1 MGTWFGEDDT
11 SVQMNRLPWGYPLSL
26 GCTITLLHSKMLIV
40 KIHGTC
46 TSISLYLLRMM
57 NFIFPLWIFLF
68 DEVICVLVLMQYLL
82 KKLIGS
88 PRLVASRLR
97 VNSRGHSVYLSFI
110 TNDDGSTSVPLSFLT
125 NISGSKEDGERY
137 TNKSEITF
145 MENDIPWRISKKLHY
160 S

>member
-1 MGTWFGEDDT
+1 
-11 SVQMNRLPWGYPLSL
+11 
-26 GCTITLLHSKMLIV
+26 
-40 KIHGTC
+40 
-46 TSISLYLLRMM
+46 
-57 NFIFPLWIFLF
+57 
-68 DEVICVLVLMQYLL
+68 MQYLL
-82 KKLIGS
+82 KKIIGS

-110 TNDDGSTSVPLSFLT
+110 TKDGSTSVPLSFLT
-125 NISGSKEDGERY
+125 NTSGSKEDGEWY